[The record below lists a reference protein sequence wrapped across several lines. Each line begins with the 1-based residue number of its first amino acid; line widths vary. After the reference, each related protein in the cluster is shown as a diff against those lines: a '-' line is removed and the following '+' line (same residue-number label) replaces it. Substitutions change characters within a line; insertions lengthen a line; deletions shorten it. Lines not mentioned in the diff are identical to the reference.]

1 VNYVELAFDVAL
13 ALSAAI
19 FVGLFGFVLYRI
31 KPFSNFERG
40 IAALIW
46 AFPLSVLL
54 TMVLAYLDLPHIFL
68 SLFGVPGLSVLVL
81 PPEGSG
87 AWRLLGG
94 LLLAFSVF
102 ITLVTTGV
110 LAVGERG
117 G

>member
-1 VNYVELAFDVAL
+1 MDYVDVAFDVAL

-46 AFPLSVLL
+46 AFPTSVLV
-54 TMVLAYLDLPHIFL
+54 TMVLVYLDLPHIFL
-68 SLFGVPGLSVLVL
+68 SLFGIPGLSALAL
-81 PPEGSG
+81 PPEGSR
-87 AWRLLGG
+87 AWRFLGG
-94 LLLAFSVF
+94 TLLALSVF

-110 LAVGERG
+110 VEIGER
-117 G
+117 